1 MARFVISLG
10 FRALSDDGVLLYATD
25 NDTHPSQF
33 ISLELVRGRLVFQFD
48 SGMGL
53 VSMTTV
59 NTYSVKGTWHK
70 VGFSLLRTFA
80 PIATAHPYSTCKC
93 TCHVMHRARA
103 LSTKMNNDREDGH
116 CYSFA

>member
-33 ISLELVRGRLVFQFD
+33 ISLELVRGRLVYQFD

-59 NTYSVKGTWHK
+59 NSYSMKGTWHK

-93 TCHVMHRARA
+93 TCHVTHRARA

>member
-25 NDTHPSQF
+25 NDTHPTQF
-33 ISLELVRGRLVFQFD
+33 ISLELVRGRLVYQFD

-59 NTYSVKGTWHK
+59 NTYSMQGTWHK
-70 VGFSLLRTFA
+70 VGISVLKGVAIRFPSLAASPTKRF
-80 PIATAHPYSTCKC
+80 
-93 TCHVMHRARA
+93 
-103 LSTKMNNDREDGH
+103 LSH
-116 CYSFA
+116 